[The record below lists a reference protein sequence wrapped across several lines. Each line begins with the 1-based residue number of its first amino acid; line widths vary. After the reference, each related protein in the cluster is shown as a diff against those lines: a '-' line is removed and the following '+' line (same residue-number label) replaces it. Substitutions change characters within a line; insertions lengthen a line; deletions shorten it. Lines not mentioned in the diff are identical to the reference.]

1 MDNVLKFVKIP
12 DETNYWF
19 VRASR
24 GARYYKDFMINNF
37 IAVASIVD
45 LNFIKKIN
53 VVGLTKKDALTIF
66 KKKFNKYVRDTI
78 ENYEPYRNA
87 TTDTAKEKAKSKRL
101 SRSTTLSKVNYS
113 FVNEMKIGD
122 VVIVPGKSARN
133 FLIGIV
139 LSDCFD
145 TDIKHEFIPNKKKKQ
160 SYDECY
166 FTLKRGVYWIKEISF
181 NEFPDKM
188 NSITNAH
195 QSVLNILNYAD
206 SINPLISSNFIYQ
219 KNYFTRINVNAI
231 QDISSDDLYYFQ
243 KLLHIVNESVGI
255 ELKQRTKIQS
265 PGDIILFIQNN
276 WQGIAIVLGFL
287 FGEIKFGKIK
297 ITNPALL
304 IQSFIHKGKE
314 NKIHE
319 SIDNEK
325 LKQEKIK
332 TEILEN
338 IQEKIKD
345 DLPYIKKLNLNN
357 DSIGTEFAPEK
368 QMENLNTYRDLCEKS
383 KQQDKKQEENDETE
397 E

>member
-1 MDNVLKFVKIP
+1 MDNVLNFVKIP
-12 DETNYWF
+12 DEINYWF

-24 GARYYKDFMINNF
+24 GARYYKDFMVNNF

-66 KKKFNKYVRDTI
+66 KNKFNKYAKDTI
-78 ENYEPYRNA
+78 EDYEPYRNA

-113 FVNEMKIGD
+113 FVNEMKVGD
-122 VVIVPGKSARN
+122 VVIVPGKSAKN

-145 TDIKHEFIPNKKKKQ
+145 TDIKHEFIPNKKKEQ

-188 NSITNAH
+188 NAITNAH

-219 KNYFTRINVNAI
+219 KNYFTRINVKTV

-255 ELKQRTKIQS
+255 ELKQKTKIQS

-276 WQGIAIVLGFL
+276 WQGISIVLGLL

-297 ITNPALL
+297 ITNLATS

-319 SIDNEK
+319 SIEYEK

-332 TEILEN
+332 TEILED
-338 IQEKIKD
+338 IQKKFKD
-345 DLPYIKKLNLNN
+345 DLPHIKKLNLNN
-357 DSIGTEFAPEK
+357 DSIGTEFVPEK
-368 QMENLNTYRDLCEKS
+368 QKENLNTYRDLCEKT
-383 KQQDKKQEENDETE
+383 KQQDKKREENDETE

>member
-1 MDNVLKFVKIP
+1 MVETLKFVEIP

-24 GARYYKDFMINNF
+24 GAKYYKDFMINNF

-45 LNFIKKIN
+45 LNFINKIN
-53 VVGLTKKDALTIF
+53 IVGLTKKDALTIF
-66 KKKFNKYVRDTI
+66 KNEFNKYVKDTI
-78 ENYEPYRNA
+78 EDYEPYKNA
-87 TTDTAKEKAKSKRL
+87 TTDTAKEKEKSKRL
-101 SRSTTLSKVNYS
+101 SRSTTLSKVNFS

-122 VVIVPGKSARN
+122 IVIVPGKSAKK
-133 FLIGIV
+133 FLIGII

-166 FTLKRGVYWIKEISF
+166 FTLKRGIYWIKEISF

-188 NSITNAH
+188 NALTNAH

-219 KNYFTRINVNAI
+219 KNYFTRINVKAI

-243 KLLHIVNESVGI
+243 KLLHIVNKSVGI
-255 ELKQRTKIQS
+255 EIKQKTKIQS

-276 WQGIAIVLGFL
+276 WQVICVILGVL
-287 FGEIKFGKIK
+287 FGRIK
-297 ITNPALL
+297 IGEIEITNLATS

-319 SIDNEK
+319 SIKYEK

-332 TEILEN
+332 TEILED
-338 IQEKIKD
+338 IHEEVKD
-345 DLPYIKKLNLNN
+345 DLTNIKKLNLNN
-357 DSIGTEFAPEK
+357 DSIGTEFVPEK
-368 QMENLNTYRDLCEKS
+368 QKENLSTYMDICEKS